1 MESVAR
7 SFLCLGLD
15 RFGTVA
21 VMSANSPEWH
31 ISSLGA
37 IFAGGISSGI
47 YTTSSP
53 EVVSHLCN
61 ETQVQILLLE
71 NQSYLRTLMQNLA
84 WKSYFPGVKAV
95 VLMEEQSVHPD
106 ELPKDMPKVLTWK
119 QMLQL
124 GDSQIRLEQ
133 IEEDQGVN
141 EAVMMFY
148 TSGSTGFPKG

>member
-1 MESVAR
+1 MT
-7 SFLCLGLD
+7 LGLD
-15 RFGTVA
+15 RFGAVA

-61 ETQVQILLLE
+61 ETQVQILMLE
-71 NQSYLRTLMQNLA
+71 SQSYLRKLVQNFT
-84 WKSYFPGVKAV
+84 WKSYFPTVKAV
-95 VLMEEQSVHPD
+95 VLMEDQSVNVE
-106 ELPKDMPKVLTWK
+106 ELPKDMPRVLTWK

-124 GDSQIRLEQ
+124 GDDQIRLDQ

-148 TSGSTGFPKG
+148 TSGSTGFPKGLLRKQM